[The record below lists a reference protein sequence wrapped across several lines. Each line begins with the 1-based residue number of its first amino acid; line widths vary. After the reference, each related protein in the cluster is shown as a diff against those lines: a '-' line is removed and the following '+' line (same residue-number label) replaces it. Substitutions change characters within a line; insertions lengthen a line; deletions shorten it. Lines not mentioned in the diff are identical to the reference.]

1 MTVNDIGFNELPMGV
16 GQNEYANELER
27 GELELLKAKMLMS
40 IGQRT
45 EAECSLSEAENLFR
59 EMNNA
64 DKLSNVLITKSQM
77 SLFQSRVPLALSDI
91 DEALSITEGIA
102 PPSKYGRCFS
112 IADWPT

>member
-1 MTVNDIGFNELPMGV
+1 M
-16 GQNEYANELER
+16 EYANELER
-27 GELELLKAKMLMS
+27 GELKLLKAKMLMS

-45 EAECSLSEAENLFR
+45 KAECSLSEAKNLFR

-91 DEALSITEGIA
+91 DEASISEGIA